1 MYSTSLR
8 GGNMEKFTVKEI
20 TKSAAMAAIVF
31 ILTYTF
37 KIPFADGYTHLGDCA
52 ILTGVLVLG
61 RKKGALSGGIGAA
74 MADLIGGYPQW
85 IIPTFIIKFLMAFVM
100 GLIIEK
106 YMPKAK
112 FNYVLGAVSGGIL
125 QIIGYTSV
133 KIIYYGFAQAMVM
146 TPTLLIQTGAGIIIT
161 FVFVSLLKG
170 SGMIDRV
177 KAM

>member
-1 MYSTSLR
+1 
-8 GGNMEKFTVKEI
+8 MEKLTVKEL
-20 TKSAAMAAIVF
+20 TKMSAMAAIVF
-31 ILTYTF
+31 VLTYTF

-52 ILTGVLVLG
+52 IFTGVMILG
-61 RKKGALSGGIGAA
+61 RKKGAWAGGIGAA

-85 IIPTFIIKFLMAFVM
+85 IIPSLVIKFLMAYVM
-100 GLIIEK
+100 GLIVEK
-106 YMPKAK
+106 IMPKAK
-112 FNYVLGAVSGGIL
+112 FNYVLGALAGGVL

-146 TPTLLIQTGAGIIIT
+146 TPTLLIQTSAGIVIT
-161 FVFVSLLKG
+161 FIFVSLLKG